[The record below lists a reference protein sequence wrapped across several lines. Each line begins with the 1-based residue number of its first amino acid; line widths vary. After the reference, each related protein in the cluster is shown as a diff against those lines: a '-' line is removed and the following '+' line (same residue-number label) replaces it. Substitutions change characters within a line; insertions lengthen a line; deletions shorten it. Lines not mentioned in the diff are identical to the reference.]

1 MFFYYNCYRF
11 FSFSFL
17 VVRESEAVF
26 FFLLGSFDE
35 EKEFFVDFF

>member
-1 MFFYYNCYRF
+1 VFFYYNCYRF

-17 VVRESEAVF
+17 VVRESGTVF
-26 FFLLGSFDE
+26 LLLGSFDE